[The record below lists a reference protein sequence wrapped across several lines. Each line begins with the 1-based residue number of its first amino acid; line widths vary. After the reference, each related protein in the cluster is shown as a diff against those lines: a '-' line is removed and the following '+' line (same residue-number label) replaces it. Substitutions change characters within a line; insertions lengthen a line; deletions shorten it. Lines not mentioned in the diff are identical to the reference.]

1 LNKITSFYVFTMSLR
16 QHCMHDVSDEASLA
30 QQHDELFIEG
40 LHNNFRHP
48 HSVYYQMIL
57 KWDA

>member
-1 LNKITSFYVFTMSLR
+1 MSLR